1 MNTNP
6 TETESETEAS
16 PLVYVREVAGAEVLA
31 RSSQSAIEASGIAI
45 DPGDT
50 LYAVHDESGQPM
62 AVFSEREAAFAA
74 ARWHGAEPVSV
85 H

>member
-1 MNTNP
+1 MN
-6 TETESETEAS
+6 ETSNETDPHAGET
-16 PLVYVREVAGAEVLA
+16 PVVYVREVAGAEVLA
-31 RSSQSAIEASGIAI
+31 RTARSEIEASGIAI
-45 DPGDT
+45 EPDDT
-50 LYAVHDESGQPM
+50 LYAVHDETGRRV